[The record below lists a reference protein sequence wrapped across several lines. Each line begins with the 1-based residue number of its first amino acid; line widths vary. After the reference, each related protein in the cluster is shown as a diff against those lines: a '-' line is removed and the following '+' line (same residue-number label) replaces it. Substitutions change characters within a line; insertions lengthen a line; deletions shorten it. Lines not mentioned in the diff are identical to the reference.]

1 MRHNAARNAAL
12 AATTTLAACTAAL
25 AAGSIWAT
33 DPSGDIPTGFN
44 LWRWSLGMFVCGAA
58 TLIAA
63 GASVTAW
70 ATAWDAGS
78 WQTPG
83 WRGTLAGA
91 AFIVTMTT
99 AVLSGLIWTGSVTQY
114 RDHNRTPQDAA
125 QMWTERADRRDWEE
139 NGQTPVE
146 TLSEWMTGREPALA
160 ESDPEWVR
168 KQVLRT
174 TEWHLS
180 SPEPHGAGHRIT
192 ATAMTR
198 FDLPG
203 RGGGIDNV
211 SGGLPWTLWT
221 ETGFRGERVIRAAP
235 NVHLGTTT
243 VRRLPAGG
251 ARPR

>member
-12 AATTTLAACTAAL
+12 AATATLAACTAAL

-33 DPSGDIPTGFN
+33 DPSGDIPTGFD

-63 GASVTAW
+63 AASVTAW
-70 ATAWDAGS
+70 DKGTRP
-78 WQTPG
+78 PG
-83 WRGTLAGA
+83 WPGTLAGTV
-91 AFIVTMTT
+91 FIVTMTT
-99 AVLSGLIWTGSVTQY
+99 AVVSSLIWTGSVTQY
-114 RDHNRTPQDAA
+114 RDHYRTPQDAA
-125 QMWTERADRRDWEE
+125 RIWTERADRRDWEE
-139 NGQTPVE
+139 NGHTPVE

-174 TEWHLS
+174 TGWHLAE
-180 SPEPHGAGHRIT
+180 PEPHGKGHRIT

-198 FDLPG
+198 FDMPG
-203 RGGGIDNV
+203 SGGGIDSV

-221 ETGFRGERVIRAAP
+221 ETGFRGKRVVRAEP
-235 NVHLGTTT
+235 NAHLGTTA
-243 VRRLPAGG
+243 VRHLPAGG
-251 ARPR
+251 ETPR